1 MNAMSSFQKFT
12 EKMNHNLQ
20 NLKETFEDGIEVLQ
34 DSVRD
39 NTKENMEK
47 FQKIKNDYEQ
57 IIAPA
62 LINQLNAFN
71 NSYIE
76 TIKSQIMAIK
86 Q

>member
-1 MNAMSSFQKFT
+1 M
-12 EKMNHNLQ
+12 
-20 NLKETFEDGIEVLQ
+20 Q